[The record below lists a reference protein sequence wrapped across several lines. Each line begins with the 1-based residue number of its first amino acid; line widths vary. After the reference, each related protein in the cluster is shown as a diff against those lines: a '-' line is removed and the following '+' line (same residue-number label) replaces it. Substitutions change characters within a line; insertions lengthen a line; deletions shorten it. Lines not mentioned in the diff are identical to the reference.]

1 MVIHHHKQKLNHAL
15 LSPSSSLSSSFI
27 TILII
32 HHQLLLG
39 LNRARWLVS
48 QQRLRPVCSLD
59 LLVMTIA
66 TMMHMKM
73 TMTMMMTFFP
83 RGAINDADAS
93 FGICALAG
101 VYFEK
106 ILKGSDISVGLLP
119 LGQILHYTFFFRFG

>member
-1 MVIHHHKQKLNHAL
+1 
-15 LSPSSSLSSSFI
+15 
-27 TILII
+27 
-32 HHQLLLG
+32 
-39 LNRARWLVS
+39 
-48 QQRLRPVCSLD
+48 
-59 LLVMTIA
+59 MTIA

-83 RGAINDADAS
+83 CGAINDADAS
-93 FGICALAG
+93 FGISALAG